1 MEYNLFKTEYADY
14 LISQDGKIFNKKDG
28 KPLQTIIKEGYNKV
42 RYSIGT
48 NENRITKLFR
58 VDYLVESTYLS
69 NPSGYRYINHK
80 DGNNLNDSVDNL
92 EWKEFCTDEPSKII
106 EGYNNKY
113 IITKSGKVYNNI
125 TGFEMK
131 QKDSYGYKV
140 VALRRFTNNKSEQK
154 LYKVH
159 RLVAEAFISNP
170 NHYPVVNHIDGNKSN
185 NNVENLEWC
194 TIKENSIHAINH
206 QLKSTIINST
216 NGQCII
222 DLIEQFDYNYADVS
236 KLLNI
241 NRNTIAGFYQRGY
254 KTFGLKSINKFVSK
268 HSYKKEL
275 TSEFINKYKD
285 IIYS

>member
-1 MEYNLFKTEYADY
+1 MEYNLFKTDYADY
-14 LISQDGKIFNKKDG
+14 LVSQDGKIFSKRDN
-28 KPLQTIIKEGYNKV
+28 KPLATIIKEGYNKV

-48 NENRITKLFR
+48 GDNRIIQLYR
-58 VDYLVESTYLS
+58 VDYLVASTYLN

-80 DGNNLNDSVDNL
+80 DGNKLNDSLDNL

-125 TGFEMK
+125 TGIEMK
-131 QKDSYGYKV
+131 QKDSYGYRV
-140 VALRRFTNNKSEQK
+140 VALRKFTNNKSEQK
-154 LYKVH
+154 LYKIH

-170 NHYPVVNHIDGNKSN
+170 NHYPVVNHIDGDKTN

-194 TIKENSIHAINH
+194 TVKDNAIHAIKH
-206 QLKSTIINST
+206 QLRPTTINYN

-241 NRNTIAGFYQRGY
+241 NRHTIAGFYQRGY
-254 KTFGLKSINKFVSK
+254 KTLGLKSNNVFVKK
-268 HSYKKEL
+268 HSNKKEL
-275 TSEFINKYKD
+275 TKEFLNKYKD